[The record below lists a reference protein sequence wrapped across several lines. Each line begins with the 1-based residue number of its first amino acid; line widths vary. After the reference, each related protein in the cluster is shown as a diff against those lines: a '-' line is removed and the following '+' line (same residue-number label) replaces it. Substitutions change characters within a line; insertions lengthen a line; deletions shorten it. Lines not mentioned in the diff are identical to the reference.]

1 MRSMKK
7 LIGLLLIAVIVFG
20 TLGVAYGETV
30 SPMYAAVN
38 DVQAMLEI
46 ESDGTANA
54 LVFVAPK
61 QKGVCLETPTVHM
74 IWPLRLSLLLELFR
88 A

>member
-7 LIGLLLIAVIVFG
+7 SIGLLLIAVIVFG
-20 TLGVAYGETV
+20 TLGVAYTETV
-30 SPMYAAVN
+30 SPMYVAVN

-61 QKGVCLETPTVHM
+61 QKG
-74 IWPLRLSLLLELFR
+74 
-88 A
+88 